1 MAGDWIKMRTALAD
15 DPAVIC
21 MADRLEMD
29 EFSVVGRLHHLWSWA
44 DKQSRDGHAD
54 GVTGKWID
62 RYVQCDGFAQCLVS
76 VGWLVLGE
84 SGIEFPNFDR
94 HNGET
99 AKARGLATNRQ
110 QKKRA
115 GVTPPK
121 EQPSRNQRDN
131 GVTRE
136 EKSNNSL
143 SDAPEPVADGAPF
156 EMFLEWTPEE
166 RKLKAMAFRA
176 GLPMEMFSPEGIA
189 GFVIHHTA
197 THVPKTEDEWLA
209 ALVVWRVRD
218 KAHAAGKVTPL
229 RTAKPGAG
237 EVDFET
243 NGWLAGSTH

>member
-21 MADRLEMD
+21 MADRLGMD

-44 DKQSRDGHAD
+44 DKQSRDGHAS

-84 SGIEFPNFDR
+84 NGIEFPNFDR

-143 SDAPEPVADGAPF
+143 SDAREPVVDGAPF
-156 EMFLEWTPEE
+156 EMFLEWTPDE

-176 GLPMEMFSPEGIA
+176 GLAMDLFTAEGIA
-189 GFVIHHTA
+189 GFVIHHSA
-197 THVPKTEDEWLA
+197 THVPKSEDEWLA
-209 ALVVWRVRD
+209 ALVGWRARD
-218 KAHAAGKVTPL
+218 KANAAGKVTPI
-229 RTAKPGAG
+229 RAGSSG

-243 NGWLAGSTH
+243 TGWLGRAH

>member
-84 SGIEFPNFDR
+84 NGIEFPNFDR

-121 EQPSRNQRDN
+121 EQMSRNERDSS
-131 GVTRE
+131 VTRE
-136 EKSNNSL
+136 EKSNNSHT
-143 SDAPEPVADGAPF
+143 DAREPVVDGAPF

-166 RKLKAMAFRA
+166 RKLKAVAFRA
-176 GLPMEMFSPEGIA
+176 GLAMDMFTSEGIA

-209 ALVVWRVRD
+209 ALVAWRLRD
-218 KAHAAGKVTPL
+218 KAHSAGKVTPI
-229 RTAKPGAG
+229 RSGGAG
-237 EVDFET
+237 EVDFDAT
-243 NGWLAGSTH
+243 GWLGRAH

>member
-21 MADRLEMD
+21 MADRLGMD

-121 EQPSRNQRDN
+121 EQPSRNQRDSS
-131 GVTRE
+131 VTRE

-176 GLPMEMFSPEGIA
+176 GLPMEMFTPEGIA

-218 KAHAAGKVTPL
+218 KANAAKVMPL
-229 RTAKPGAG
+229 RTAKPAAAD
-237 EVDFET
+237 VDFET